1 MGARCEYID
10 LSTQNE
16 TVAPG
21 TSRRKIEA
29 WSISNPILTTQTM
42 SRSQQ
47 LDRYYQQIQ
56 SIILSRQN
64 PITGLFPASTAV
76 TAHGDY
82 TDAWVRDNVYTI
94 LAVWGLALAYRKVD
108 APPGRLFELEQSVV
122 KLMRGLLFCMLRQAD
137 KVEQFKQTQS
147 PLDALHAK
155 YSTHTGDVVVGDD
168 EWGHLQL
175 DATSLFVLIL
185 AQMTASGLPAIYT
198 LDEVNFVQNLVYYIG
213 RTYRTPDFGL
223 WERGDK
229 INHGSVELNASSIG
243 MAKAALEAIDG
254 LDLFGARGSQA
265 SVIHVLPDEI
275 ARARLTLASLLPR
288 ESSSKETD
296 AALLSIIGF
305 PAFAVTDPQLVARTR
320 TKIVEKLEGKYGCK
334 RFLRDGHQTVLEDS
348 SRLHYEPEELLK
360 FEGLECEWPLFFT
373 YLYLDAL
380 FSGDVVNIE
389 KYRSLLASVSI
400 DLNGTQLL
408 PELYYVPEA
417 NIAAERSQPHSQIR
431 LPNENLPLVWAQS
444 LYFLGELLF
453 DKFLAPGDLD
463 PLGRHLRIGNKRR
476 RTVQIALIAEDEDLQ
491 IQLSEYGIATQ
502 TPIQIEPIQ
511 VRQSTELA
519 AAYMQIGRNDKL
531 GLTGRPIRRLRSL
544 TTSRIFTICGETI
557 VFLPSFLDRQQFYLT
572 FDYHFLISQIKAEI
586 AYISEQW
593 TQLGRPTLAL
603 LLTKSLL
610 QEGQDEFQG
619 QQYASPL
626 LELIAEF
633 KQGKCNG
640 VPIRLGYLNQL
651 KLTAGTERIDNLH
664 EFKFGSTTI
673 DPVTPQ
679 SYYLT
684 YAIDCNQPLT
694 STQEF
699 LLEAETNINLLL
711 RQLRGSNNLYQ
722 QIELLHTLTKLK
734 GLDFNTGFGGAG
746 IDVSVASLLNE
757 VYFKAGNFGNRP
769 YWAIVRSAAG
779 LLDKVAISLS
789 DAVTDILIGGK
800 QLTVGMAYSEAS
812 LIDAP
817 ISHTEIVDKIDEFC
831 REDIRDRVLTQEIII
846 YLGLLIKSQPTLVK
860 GLLTLRV
867 GYLIVLL
874 TSELVMELKITQDE
888 AYEKLMELSPFEIQ
902 TRLHQ
907 VLTDYQGL
915 GNTIF
920 QQESLHLN
928 QSQQQIEW
936 IVNETSA
943 SQNNPAVTAIDWRY
957 QRQKDGAIN
966 RVDRDFYPNVWRL
979 LKHCKGL
986 TIGDKLEKRNR
997 LDSEL
1002 ILSEMTPG
1010 EKNFALRIEHLL
1022 NKIVAPEYRQLNIEA
1037 LMVLAA
1043 LSERNLD
1050 LKIEEYIVL
1059 DVLIGHAVRLAWL
1072 DVELPKNSIDRLN
1085 STAFNPANYDRYKSF
1100 AWSAFYQS
1108 SPYTCATYLVRSL
1121 QFLSQL
1127 AVRS

>member
-1 MGARCEYID
+1 M
-10 LSTQNE
+10 T
-16 TVAPG
+16 
-21 TSRRKIEA
+21 
-29 WSISNPILTTQTM
+29 
-42 SRSQQ
+42 RSQQ

-64 PITGLFPASTAV
+64 PITGLFPASTAI

-137 KVEQFKQTQS
+137 KVERFKQTQS

-155 YSTHTGDVVVGDD
+155 YNTNSGDVVVGDD

-243 MAKAALEAIDG
+243 MAKAALEAING

-305 PAFAVTDPQLVARTR
+305 PAFAVTDPQLVDRTR
-320 TKIVEKLEGKYGCK
+320 TKIVDKLEGKYGCK

-348 SRLHYEPEELLK
+348 TRLHYEPEELLK
-360 FEGLECEWPLFFT
+360 FEGIECEWPLFFT

-380 FSGDVVNIE
+380 FSGDAAGIE
-389 KYRSLLASVSI
+389 KYRSLLLAVSI

-408 PELYYVPEA
+408 PELYYVPQHK
-417 NIAAERSQPHSQIR
+417 IAVERADPHSQTR

-463 PLGRHLRIGNKRR
+463 PLGRHLQIGNKRR

-491 IQLSEYGIATQ
+491 AQLAEYGIATQ
-502 TPIQIEPIQ
+502 TSIQIEPIQ

-519 AAYMQIGRNDKL
+519 AAYAQIGRNDKL

-557 VFLPSFLDRQQFYLT
+557 VFLPAFLDRQQFYLT
-572 FDYHFLISQIKAEI
+572 SDYHFLISQIKAEI

-593 TQLGRPTLAL
+593 TQLGRPTLTL

-633 KQGKCNG
+633 RQGKCNG
-640 VPIRLGYLNQL
+640 VPIRLGNLNQL
-651 KLTAGTERIDNLH
+651 KLTAGTESIDNLH
-664 EFKFGSTTI
+664 EFKLDLTTVN
-673 DPVTPQ
+673 PMVQ
-679 SYYLT
+679 QHYYLT
-684 YAIDCNQPLT
+684 YAADRNQPLT
-694 STQEF
+694 NTQEF
-699 LLEAETNINLLL
+699 LLEAETNVPLLL
-711 RQLRGSNNLYQ
+711 KQLKGSDNIYQ
-722 QIELLHTLTKLK
+722 QIELLHTLTRLK
-734 GLDFNTGFGGAG
+734 GLDFDPEFGT
-746 IDVSVASLLNE
+746 DVKVTISDLLDE
-757 VYFKAGNFGNRP
+757 VYFKASNFSNRP
-769 YWAIVRSAAG
+769 HWAIVRYAAG
-779 LLDKVAISLS
+779 LLDKVEISLS
-789 DAVTDILIGGK
+789 DAVTDILISGK
-800 QLTVGMAYSEAS
+800 QLTVGMAYSEAA
-812 LIDAP
+812 LIDRP
-817 ISHTEIVDKIDEFC
+817 MSHTEIVEKIDKFC

-846 YLGLLIKSQPTLVK
+846 YLGLLIKSQPVLVK

-874 TSELVMELKITQDE
+874 TSEIVMELGITQDE

-915 GNTIF
+915 GNTVF

-928 QSQQQIEW
+928 QSQHQIEW
-936 IVNETSA
+936 IVNATVDKVEPVSNLQP
-943 SQNNPAVTAIDWRY
+943 SQVVDWRY
-957 QRQKDGAIN
+957 QRRKNGTID
-966 RVDRDFYPNVWRL
+966 RVDPDFYPNVWRL

-997 LDSEL
+997 LDSEV

-1037 LMVLAA
+1037 LMALAA
-1043 LSERNLD
+1043 LSERNPELN
-1050 LKIEEYIVL
+1050 IEEYIVL

-1072 DVELPKNSIDRLN
+1072 DAERSKTTQFDR
-1085 STAFNPANYDRYKSF
+1085 TAFKPSDYDRYKSF

-1108 SPYTCATYLVRSL
+1108 SPSVCASYIVKSL

-1127 AVRS
+1127 AV

>member
-1 MGARCEYID
+1 M
-10 LSTQNE
+10 T
-16 TVAPG
+16 
-21 TSRRKIEA
+21 
-29 WSISNPILTTQTM
+29 
-42 SRSQQ
+42 RSQQ

-56 SIILSRQN
+56 SIVLSRQN
-64 PITGLFPASTAV
+64 PITGLFPASTAI

-82 TDAWVRDNVYTI
+82 TDAWVRDNVYSI

-137 KVEQFKQTQS
+137 KVERFKQTQS

-155 YSTHTGDVVVGDD
+155 YNTHSGDVVVGDD

-243 MAKAALEAIDG
+243 MAKAALEAING

-305 PAFAVTDPQLVARTR
+305 PAFAVTDPQLVDRTR
-320 TKIVEKLEGKYGCK
+320 TKIVDKLEGKYGCK

-348 SRLHYEPEELLK
+348 TRLHYEPEELLK
-360 FEGLECEWPLFFT
+360 FEGIECEWPLFFT

-380 FSGDVVNIE
+380 FSGDAAGIE
-389 KYRSLLASVSI
+389 KYRSLLLAVSI

-408 PELYYVPEA
+408 PELYYVPQHK
-417 NIAAERSQPHSQIR
+417 IAAERADPHSQTR

-463 PLGRHLRIGNKRR
+463 PLGRHLQIGNKRR

-491 IQLSEYGIATQ
+491 AQLAEYGIATQ
-502 TPIQIEPIQ
+502 TSIQIEPIQ

-519 AAYMQIGRNDKL
+519 AAYAQIGRNDKL

-557 VFLPSFLDRQQFYLT
+557 VFLPAFLDRQQFYLT
-572 FDYHFLISQIKAEI
+572 SDYHFLISQIKAEI

-593 TQLGRPTLAL
+593 TQLGRPTLTL

-633 KQGKCNG
+633 RQGKCNG
-640 VPIRLGYLNQL
+640 VPIRLGNLNQL
-651 KLTAGTERIDNLH
+651 KLTAGTENIDNLH
-664 EFKFGSTTI
+664 DFKFDLTTVN
-673 DPVTPQ
+673 PMVQ
-679 SYYLT
+679 QHYYLA
-684 YAIDCNQPLT
+684 YAADRNQPLT
-694 STQEF
+694 NTQEF
-699 LLEAETNINLLL
+699 LLEAETNVPLLL
-711 RQLRGSNNLYQ
+711 KQLKGSDNIYQ
-722 QIELLHTLTKLK
+722 QIELLHTLTRLK
-734 GLDFNTGFGGAG
+734 GLDFDPEFGT
-746 IDVSVASLLNE
+746 DVKVTISDLLDE
-757 VYFKAGNFGNRP
+757 VYFKASNFSNRP
-769 YWAIVRSAAG
+769 HWAIVRYAAG
-779 LLDKVAISLS
+779 LLDKVEISLS
-789 DAVTDILIGGK
+789 DAVTDILISGK
-800 QLTVGMAYSEAS
+800 QLTVGMAYSEAA
-812 LIDAP
+812 LIDRP
-817 ISHTEIVDKIDEFC
+817 MSHTEIVEKIDKFC

-846 YLGLLIKSQPTLVK
+846 YLGLLIKSQPVLVK

-874 TSELVMELKITQDE
+874 TSEIVMELGITQDE

-915 GNTIF
+915 GNTVF

-928 QSQQQIEW
+928 QSQHQIEW
-936 IVNETSA
+936 IVNATVDKVEPVSNLQP
-943 SQNNPAVTAIDWRY
+943 SQVVDWRY
-957 QRQKDGAIN
+957 QRRKNGTID
-966 RVDRDFYPNVWRL
+966 RVDPDFYPNVWRL

-997 LDSEL
+997 LDSEV

-1037 LMVLAA
+1037 LMALAA
-1043 LSERNLD
+1043 LSERNPELN
-1050 LKIEEYIVL
+1050 IEEYIVL

-1072 DVELPKNSIDRLN
+1072 DAERSKTTQFDR
-1085 STAFNPANYDRYKSF
+1085 TAFKPSDYDRYKSF

-1108 SPYTCATYLVRSL
+1108 SPSVCASYIVKSL

-1127 AVRS
+1127 AV

>member
-1 MGARCEYID
+1 M
-10 LSTQNE
+10 N
-16 TVAPG
+16 
-21 TSRRKIEA
+21 
-29 WSISNPILTTQTM
+29 
-42 SRSQQ
+42 RSGQ
-47 LDRYYQQIQ
+47 LDRYYHQIQ

-64 PITGLFPASTAV
+64 PITGLFPASTAI

-108 APPGRLFELEQSVV
+108 APPGRLFELEQSVI

-137 KVEQFKQTQS
+137 KVERFKQTQS

-213 RTYRTPDFGL
+213 RTYRTPDYGL

-243 MAKAALEAIDG
+243 MAKAALEAING

-305 PAFAVTDPQLVARTR
+305 PAFAVTDPLLVARTR

-334 RFLRDGHQTVLEDS
+334 RFLRDGHQTVLEDTT
-348 SRLHYEPEELLK
+348 RLHYEPEELLK
-360 FEGLECEWPLFFT
+360 FEGIECEWPLFFT

-380 FSGDVVNIE
+380 FSGDVAGIE
-389 KYRSLLASVSI
+389 KYRDLLANVAI
-400 DLNGTQLL
+400 DLDGTQLL
-408 PELYYVPEA
+408 PELYYVPKSK
-417 NIAAERSQPHSQIR
+417 IAAERSQPHSQTR

-444 LYFLGELLF
+444 LYFLGALLF
-453 DKFLAPGDLD
+453 DRFLAPGDLD
-463 PLGRHLRIGNKRR
+463 PLGRHLQIGNKRR

-491 IQLSEYGIATQ
+491 AQLAEYGIDTQ
-502 TPIQIEPIQ
+502 IPAQIEPIQ

-519 AAYMQIGRNDKL
+519 AAYTQIGRNDQL

-544 TTSRIFTICGETI
+544 TTSRIFNICGETL
-557 VFLPSFLDRQQFYLT
+557 VFLPAFLDRQQFYLT

-586 AYISEQW
+586 TYISEQW
-593 TQLGRPTLAL
+593 TQLGRPTMTL

-619 QQYASPL
+619 QQYTSPL

-633 KQGKCNG
+633 KQGKCNE

-651 KLTAGTERIDNLH
+651 KLTAGIERIDNLH
-664 EFKFGSTTI
+664 EFEFDSSSI
-673 DPVTPQ
+673 DSLVPQ
-679 SYYLT
+679 HYYLA
-684 YAIDCNQPLT
+684 YAADRNHPLT
-694 STQEF
+694 NNQEF
-699 LLEAETNINLLL
+699 LLEAETSVAILLQ
-711 RQLRGSNNLYQ
+711 QLRDSDNLYQ

-734 GLDFNTGFGGAG
+734 KLNFDTGFGGPKIKVTIA
-746 IDVSVASLLNE
+746 DLLNE
-757 VYFKAGNFGNRP
+757 VYFKAGNFSNRP
-769 YWAIVRSAAG
+769 HWAIVRYAAG
-779 LLDKVAISLS
+779 LLDKVEISLS

-800 QLTVGMAYSEAS
+800 QLTVGMAYSEDA
-812 LIDAP
+812 LIDRP
-817 ISHTEIVDKIDEFC
+817 MSHTEIIEKIDKFC

-867 GYLIVLL
+867 GYLILLL
-874 TSELVMELKITQDE
+874 TSELAIELKMTQDE
-888 AYEKLMELSPFEIQ
+888 AYEKLMGLSPFEIQ

-915 GNTIF
+915 GNTVF

-928 QSQQQIEW
+928 QSQNQIEW
-936 IVNETSA
+936 IVNAVDTS
-943 SQNNPAVTAIDWRY
+943 SNNPPSVPIDWRY
-957 QRQKDGAIN
+957 QRRKDGAIN
-966 RVDRDFYPNVWRL
+966 RVKRDFYPSVWRL
-979 LKHCKGL
+979 LEHCKGI

-997 LDSEL
+997 LDSEV

-1037 LMVLAA
+1037 LMALAA
-1043 LSERNLD
+1043 LSERNPELN
-1050 LKIEEYIVL
+1050 IAEYIVL

-1072 DVELPKNSIDRLN
+1072 DIDTPKATTNQFDRSAFD
-1085 STAFNPANYDRYKSF
+1085 STNYDRYKSF

-1108 SPYTCATYLVRSL
+1108 SPHTCANYIVKSL

-1127 AVRS
+1127 ATETTGLKS

>member
-1 MGARCEYID
+1 M
-10 LSTQNE
+10 T
-16 TVAPG
+16 
-21 TSRRKIEA
+21 
-29 WSISNPILTTQTM
+29 
-42 SRSQQ
+42 RSQQ

-56 SIILSRQN
+56 SIVLSRQN
-64 PITGLFPASTAV
+64 PVTGLFPASTAI

-82 TDAWVRDNVYTI
+82 TDAWVRDNVYSI

-137 KVEQFKQTQS
+137 KVERFKQTQS

-155 YSTHTGDVVVGDD
+155 YNTHSGDVVVGDD

-185 AQMTASGLPAIYT
+185 SQMTASGLPAIYT

-243 MAKAALEAIDG
+243 MAKAALEAING

-305 PAFAVTDPQLVARTR
+305 PAFAVTDPQLVDRTR
-320 TKIVEKLEGKYGCK
+320 TKIVDKLEGKYGCK

-348 SRLHYEPEELLK
+348 TRLHYEPEELLK
-360 FEGLECEWPLFFT
+360 FEGIECEWPLFFT

-380 FSGDVVNIE
+380 FSGDAAGIE
-389 KYRSLLASVSI
+389 KYRSLLLAVSI

-408 PELYYVPEA
+408 PELYYVPQHK
-417 NIAAERSQPHSQIR
+417 IAAERADPHSQTR

-463 PLGRHLRIGNKRR
+463 PLGRHLQIGNKRR

-491 IQLSEYGIATQ
+491 AQLAEYGIATQ
-502 TPIQIEPIQ
+502 TSIQIEPIQ

-519 AAYMQIGRNDKL
+519 AAYAQIGRNDKL

-557 VFLPSFLDRQQFYLT
+557 VFLPAFLDRQQFYLT
-572 FDYHFLISQIKAEI
+572 SDYHFLISQIKAEI

-593 TQLGRPTLAL
+593 TQLGRPTLTL

-633 KQGKCNG
+633 RQGKCNG
-640 VPIRLGYLNQL
+640 VPIRLGNLNQL
-651 KLTAGTERIDNLH
+651 KLTAGTENIDNLH
-664 EFKFGSTTI
+664 DFKFDLTTVN
-673 DPVTPQ
+673 PMVQ
-679 SYYLT
+679 QHYYLA
-684 YAIDCNQPLT
+684 YAADRNQLLT
-694 STQEF
+694 NTQEF
-699 LLEAETNINLLL
+699 LLEAETNVPLLL
-711 RQLRGSNNLYQ
+711 KQLKGSDNIYQ
-722 QIELLHTLTKLK
+722 QIELLHTLTRLK
-734 GLDFNTGFGGAG
+734 GLDFDTGLGGEVKVT
-746 IDVSVASLLNE
+746 VSDLLDE
-757 VYFKAGNFGNRP
+757 VYFKASNFSNRP
-769 YWAIVRSAAG
+769 HWAIVRYAAG
-779 LLDKVAISLS
+779 LLDKVEISLS
-789 DAVTDILIGGK
+789 DAVTDILISGK
-800 QLTVGMAYSEAS
+800 QLTVGMAYSEAA
-812 LIDAP
+812 LIDRP
-817 ISHTEIVDKIDEFC
+817 MSHTEIVEKIDKFC

-846 YLGLLIKSQPTLVK
+846 YLGLLIKSQPVLVK

-874 TSELVMELKITQDE
+874 TSEIVMELGITQDE

-915 GNTIF
+915 GNTVF

-928 QSQQQIEW
+928 QSQHQIEW
-936 IVNETSA
+936 IVNATVDKVEPVSNLQP
-943 SQNNPAVTAIDWRY
+943 SQVVDWRY
-957 QRQKDGAIN
+957 QRRKNGTID
-966 RVDRDFYPNVWRL
+966 RVDPDFYPNVWRL

-997 LDSEL
+997 LDSEV

-1037 LMVLAA
+1037 LMALAA
-1043 LSERNLD
+1043 LSERNPELN
-1050 LKIEEYIVL
+1050 IEEYIVL

-1072 DVELPKNSIDRLN
+1072 DAERSKTTQFDR
-1085 STAFNPANYDRYKSF
+1085 TAFKPSDYDRYKSF

-1108 SPYTCATYLVRSL
+1108 SPSVCASYIVKSL

-1127 AVRS
+1127 AV

>member
-1 MGARCEYID
+1 MNRF
-10 LSTQNE
+10 
-16 TVAPG
+16 
-21 TSRRKIEA
+21 
-29 WSISNPILTTQTM
+29 
-42 SRSQQ
+42 QQ
-47 LDRYYQQIQ
+47 LDRYYQQIE

-64 PITGLFPASTAV
+64 PITGLFPASTAI

-108 APPGRLFELEQSVV
+108 APPGRLYELEQSVV

-155 YSTHTGDVVVGDD
+155 YSTHTGDIVVGDD

-175 DATSLFVLIL
+175 DATSLYILIL
-185 AQMTASGLPAIYT
+185 AQMTASGLPVIYT

-213 RTYRTPDFGL
+213 RTYRTPDYGL

-243 MAKAALEAIDG
+243 MAKAALEAING

-305 PAFAVTDPQLVARTR
+305 PAFAVVDPQLVNRTR

-334 RFLRDGHQTVLEDS
+334 RFLRDGHQTVLEDTT
-348 SRLHYEPEELLK
+348 RLHYEPEELLK
-360 FEGLECEWPLFFT
+360 FEGIECEWPLFFT

-380 FSGDVVNIE
+380 FNGDAGSIE
-389 KYRSLLASVSI
+389 KYRSLLAGIAVEV
-400 DLNGTQLL
+400 DGTQLL
-408 PELYYVPEA
+408 PELYYVPKQL
-417 NIAAERSQPHSQIR
+417 IAAERSHPHSQTR

-453 DKFLAPGDLD
+453 DRFLAPGDLD

-476 RTVQIALIAEDEDLQ
+476 RTVQIALIAEDEELQ
-491 IQLSEYGIATQ
+491 AQLAEYGIATQ
-502 TPIQIEPIQ
+502 VPSQIAPIQ

-519 AAYMQIGRNDKL
+519 AAYTQIGRNDKL
-531 GLTGRPIRRLRSL
+531 GLTGRPVRRLRSL
-544 TTSRIFTICGETI
+544 TTSRIFNICGDTI
-557 VFLPSFLDRQQFYLT
+557 VFLPAFLDSQQFYLT

-593 TQLGRPTLAL
+593 TQLGRPTITL

-610 QEGQDEFQG
+610 QEGQDEFKG
-619 QQYASPL
+619 QQYSSPL

-633 KQGKCNG
+633 QQGKCNG
-640 VPIRLGYLNQL
+640 VPIRLGNLNQL
-651 KLTAGTERIDNLH
+651 KLTAGVERIDNLH
-664 EFKFGSTTI
+664 DFKFDLTTAN
-673 DPVTPQ
+673 PVAQ
-679 SYYLT
+679 HRYYLA
-684 YAIDCNQPLT
+684 YAPDCNQPLT

-699 LLEAETNINLLL
+699 LLEAETNITLLL
-711 RQLRGSNNLYQ
+711 KQLRGSENIYQ

-734 GLDFNTGFGGAG
+734 GLNFNTGFGGAG
-746 IDVSVASLLNE
+746 VKVTVSDLLDE
-757 VYFKAGNFGNRP
+757 VYFKAGNFSNRP
-769 YWAIVRSAAG
+769 HWAIVRYAAG
-779 LLDKVAISLS
+779 LLDKVEISLS
-789 DAVTDILIGGK
+789 DAVTDISIAGK
-800 QLTVGMAYSEAS
+800 QLTVGMAYSEAA
-812 LIDAP
+812 LIDRP
-817 ISHTEIVDKIDEFC
+817 MSHTEIIEKIDEFC

-867 GYLIVLL
+867 GYLIILL
-874 TSELVMELKITQDE
+874 TSELAIELRIAQDE
-888 AYEKLMELSPFEIQ
+888 AYEKLMGLSPFEIQ

-907 VLTDYQGL
+907 VLTDYQGV
-915 GNTIF
+915 GQTVF
-920 QQESLHLN
+920 KQESLHLN
-928 QSQQQIEW
+928 QSQQQIKW
-936 IVNETSA
+936 TSDLTGV
-943 SQNNPAVTAIDWRY
+943 SDITEIERQFDTPTIDWRY
-957 QRQKDGAIN
+957 QRRKDGTID
-966 RVDRDFYPNVWRL
+966 RVDRDFYPSVWRL
-979 LKHCKGL
+979 LEHCKGIA
-986 TIGDKLEKRNR
+986 IGDKLEKRNR
-997 LDSEL
+997 LDSAI

-1037 LMVLAA
+1037 LMALAA
-1043 LSERNLD
+1043 LSERNPALN
-1050 LKIEEYIVL
+1050 IEEYIVL

-1072 DVELPKNSIDRLN
+1072 DVDLPKMTSIPLDA
-1085 STAFNPANYDRYKSF
+1085 SAFNQANYDLYKSF
-1100 AWSAFYQS
+1100 AWSAFYQT
-1108 SPYTCATYLVRSL
+1108 SPPICARYIVKSL
-1121 QFLSQL
+1121 QFLSQI
-1127 AVRS
+1127 AT

>member
-1 MGARCEYID
+1 MNRF
-10 LSTQNE
+10 
-16 TVAPG
+16 
-21 TSRRKIEA
+21 
-29 WSISNPILTTQTM
+29 
-42 SRSQQ
+42 QQ

-56 SIILSRQN
+56 SIILDRQN
-64 PITGLFPASTAV
+64 PITGLFPASTAI

-155 YSTHTGDVVVGDD
+155 YNTQTGDVVVGDD

-175 DATSLFVLIL
+175 DATSLFILIL
-185 AQMTASGLPAIYT
+185 AQMTGSGLPVIYT

-243 MAKAALEAIDG
+243 MAKAALEAING

-296 AALLSIIGF
+296 AALLSVIGF
-305 PAFAVTDPQLVARTR
+305 PAFAVTDPQLVERTR
-320 TKIVEKLEGKYGCK
+320 TKIVEQLEGKYGCK

-348 SRLHYEPEELLK
+348 TRLHYEPEELLK
-360 FEGLECEWPLFFT
+360 FEGIECEWPLFFT

-380 FSGDVVNIE
+380 FSGDTAAIE
-389 KYRSLLASVSI
+389 KYRSLLVDVSI
-400 DLNGTQLL
+400 ELNGTRLL
-408 PELYYVPEA
+408 PELYYVAKEK
-417 NIAAERSQPHSQIR
+417 IIAERSHPHSQIR
-431 LPNENLPLVWAQS
+431 LPNQNLPLVWAQS

-463 PLGRHLRIGNKRR
+463 PLGRHLQIGNKRR
-476 RTVQIALIAEDEDLQ
+476 RTVQIALLAADEELQ
-491 IQLSEYGIATQ
+491 LQLADYGIATQ
-502 TPIQIEPIQ
+502 IPTQIEPIQ

-519 AAYMQIGRNDKL
+519 AAYTQIGRNDKL

-544 TTSRIFTICGETI
+544 TTCRIFNIRGETI
-557 VFLPSFLDRQQFYLT
+557 VFLPAFLDQQQFYLT
-572 FDYHFLISQIKAEI
+572 LDYHFLVSQIKAEI

-593 TQLGRPTLAL
+593 TQLGRPTMTL

-610 QEGQDEFQG
+610 QEGQNEFQG
-619 QQYASPL
+619 KQYSSPL

-633 KQGKCNG
+633 KQSKCNG

-651 KLTAGTERIDNLH
+651 KLTAGIERIDNLH
-664 EFKFGSTTI
+664 EFQFDRTVVN
-673 DPVTPQ
+673 PVASQ
-679 SYYLT
+679 RYYLT
-684 YAIDCNQPLT
+684 YTADRNQPLT
-694 STQEF
+694 NTQEL
-699 LLEAETNINLLL
+699 LLEAETSIKLLL
-711 RQLRGSNNLYQ
+711 TQLSGSNNLYQ

-734 GLDFNTGFGGAG
+734 GLDFDTGFGGEE
-746 IDVSVASLLNE
+746 INVTVANLLDE
-757 VYFKAGNFGNRP
+757 IYFKAGNFSDRP
-769 YWAIVRSAAG
+769 DWAIVRYAAG
-779 LLDKVAISLS
+779 LLDKVDISLS
-789 DAVTDILIGGK
+789 DAVTDILISGK
-800 QLTVGMAYSEAS
+800 QLTVGMAYSEDA
-812 LIDAP
+812 LINCP
-817 ISHTEIVDKIDEFC
+817 MSHTEIMEKIDKFC

-846 YLGLLIKSQPTLVK
+846 YLGLLIKSQPNLVK

-874 TSELVMELKITQDE
+874 TSELVMELEITQDQ
-888 AYEKLMELSPFEIQ
+888 AYEKLMQLSPFEIQ

-915 GNTIF
+915 GDTVF

-928 QSQQQIEW
+928 QSPQQIQW
-936 IVNETSA
+936 IISSKEKRLDSP
-943 SQNNPAVTAIDWRY
+943 SIDWRY
-957 QRQKDGAIN
+957 QRSKDGAIN
-966 RVDRDFYPNVWRL
+966 RVDRDFYPSVWRL
-979 LKHCKGL
+979 LQHCKGL

-997 LDSEL
+997 LDSEI

-1037 LMVLAA
+1037 LMALAA
-1043 LSERNLD
+1043 LSERNPD
-1050 LKIEEYIVL
+1050 LNIEEYIVL

-1072 DVELPKNSIDRLN
+1072 DVELPKATTPQLDLA
-1085 STAFNPANYDRYKSF
+1085 AFTSANYDGYKSF
-1100 AWSAFYQS
+1100 AWSAFYQC
-1108 SPYTCATYLVRSL
+1108 SPYICANYIVKSL

-1127 AVRS
+1127 AV

>member
-1 MGARCEYID
+1 M
-10 LSTQNE
+10 N
-16 TVAPG
+16 
-21 TSRRKIEA
+21 
-29 WSISNPILTTQTM
+29 
-42 SRSQQ
+42 RSQQ

-64 PITGLFPASTAV
+64 PITGLFPASTAI

-108 APPGRLFELEQSVV
+108 APPGRLFELEQSVI

-137 KVEQFKQTQS
+137 KVERFKQTQS

-185 AQMTASGLPAIYT
+185 AQMTASGFAVIYT

-213 RTYRTPDFGL
+213 RTYRTPDYGL

-243 MAKAALEAIDG
+243 MAKAALEAING

-305 PAFAVTDPQLVARTR
+305 PAFAVSDPLLVARTR

-334 RFLRDGHQTVLEDS
+334 RFLRDGHQTVLEDTT
-348 SRLHYEPEELLK
+348 RLHYEPEELLK
-360 FEGLECEWPLFFT
+360 FEGIECEWPLFFT

-380 FSGDVVNIE
+380 FSSDTVNIE
-389 KYRSLLASVSI
+389 KYRNLLANISI
-400 DLNGTQLL
+400 TSGTTELKLDGAKLL
-408 PELYYVPEA
+408 PELYYVPKHA
-417 NIAAERSQPHSQIR
+417 IAAERSSPHSQTR
-431 LPNENLPLVWAQS
+431 LPNDNLPLVWAQS

-453 DKFLAPGDLD
+453 DRFLAPGDLD
-463 PLGRHLRIGNKRR
+463 PLGRHLQIGNKRR
-476 RTVQIALIAEDEDLQ
+476 RTVQIALIAEDEELQ
-491 IQLSEYGIATQ
+491 AQLAEYGIATQ
-502 TPIQIEPIQ
+502 TPTQIEPIQ
-511 VRQSTELA
+511 VLQSTALA
-519 AAYMQIGRNDKL
+519 AAYAQIGRNDKL

-557 VFLPSFLDRQQFYLT
+557 VFLPAFLDRQQFYLT

-593 TQLGRPTLAL
+593 TQLGRPTMTL

-633 KQGKCNG
+633 KQAKCNG

-651 KLTAGTERIDNLH
+651 KLTAGTERIENLH
-664 EFKFGSTTI
+664 EFSFDRTAVNSL
-673 DPVTPQ
+673 VPQ
-679 SYYLT
+679 QYYLA
-684 YAIDCNQPLT
+684 YAADRNQPLT
-694 STQEF
+694 NTQEF
-699 LLEAETNINLLL
+699 LLEAETSVTLLL
-711 RQLRGSNNLYQ
+711 KQLRGSDNLYQ

-734 GLDFNTGFGGAG
+734 GLNFSTGFGGAG
-746 IDVSVASLLNE
+746 EKVTVANLLDE
-757 VYFKAGNFGNRP
+757 VYFKAGNFSNRP
-769 YWAIVRSAAG
+769 QWAIVRYAAG
-779 LLDKVAISLS
+779 LLDKIEISLS
-789 DAVTDILIGGK
+789 DAVTDISIGGK
-800 QLTVGMAYSEAS
+800 QLTVGMAYSEDA
-812 LIDAP
+812 LIDRP
-817 ISHTEIVDKIDEFC
+817 MSHTEIIQKIDEFC

-867 GYLIVLL
+867 GYLILLL
-874 TSELVMELKITQDE
+874 TSELAIELGATQDE

-915 GNTIF
+915 GNAVF
-920 QQESLHLN
+920 KQESLHLN
-928 QSQQQIEW
+928 QAQDRIEW
-936 IVNETSA
+936 IVNA
-943 SQNNPAVTAIDWRY
+943 VDPVVNNVPSPPIDWRY
-957 QRQKDGAIN
+957 QRRKDGTID
-966 RVDRDFYPNVWRL
+966 RVDRDFYPSVWRL
-979 LKHCKGL
+979 LQHCKGI

-997 LDSEL
+997 LDSEI

-1037 LMVLAA
+1037 LMALAA
-1043 LSERNLD
+1043 LSERNPDLD
-1050 LKIEEYIVL
+1050 IEEYIVL

-1072 DVELPKNSIDRLN
+1072 DVDLPKATISQLDR
-1085 STAFNPANYDRYKSF
+1085 SAFDPANYDRYKSF

-1108 SPYTCATYLVRSL
+1108 SPYVCASYIVKSL

-1127 AVRS
+1127 AV

>member
-1 MGARCEYID
+1 M
-10 LSTQNE
+10 N
-16 TVAPG
+16 
-21 TSRRKIEA
+21 
-29 WSISNPILTTQTM
+29 
-42 SRSQQ
+42 RSQQ

-64 PITGLFPASTAV
+64 PITGLFPASTAI

-137 KVEQFKQTQS
+137 KVERFKQTQS

-155 YSTHTGDVVVGDD
+155 YSTHSGDVVVGDD

-175 DATSLFVLIL
+175 DATSLFILIL

-265 SVIHVLPDEI
+265 SRIHVLPDEI

-305 PAFAVTDPQLVARTR
+305 PAFAVTDPQLVDRTR
-320 TKIVEKLEGKYGCK
+320 SKIVAKLEGKYGCK

-348 SRLHYEPEELLK
+348 TRLHYEPEELLK
-360 FEGLECEWPLFFT
+360 FEGIECEWPLFFT

-380 FSGDVVNIE
+380 FSGDIAGIE
-389 KYRSLLASVSI
+389 KYRSLLDAVAV
-400 DLNGTQLL
+400 DVDGTQLL
-408 PELYYVPEA
+408 PELYYVTQP
-417 NIAAERSQPHSQIR
+417 NIAAERANPHSQVR
-431 LPNENLPLVWAQS
+431 LANDNLPLVWAQS

-463 PLGRHLRIGNKRR
+463 PLGRHLQIGNRRR
-476 RTVQIALIAEDEDLQ
+476 RTVQIALVAEDDDLQ
-491 IQLSEYGIATQ
+491 AQLAEYGIATQ
-502 TPIQIEPIQ
+502 LPAQIAPIQ

-519 AAYMQIGRNDKL
+519 AAYAQIGRNDKL

-544 TTSRIFTICGETI
+544 TTSRIFNICGDTI
-557 VFLPSFLDRQQFYLT
+557 VFLPAFLDRQQFYLT

-593 TQLGRPTLAL
+593 TQLGRPTLTL

-619 QQYASPL
+619 QLYASPL

-633 KQGKCNG
+633 KQGRCNG
-640 VPIRLGYLNQL
+640 VPIRLGSLNQL
-651 KLTAGTERIDNLH
+651 KLTAGTENIDNLH
-664 EFKFGSTTI
+664 NFKFDLTTVN
-673 DPVTPQ
+673 PTVQ
-679 SYYLT
+679 QHYYLA
-684 YAIDCNQPLT
+684 YAADRNQPLT
-694 STQEF
+694 NNQEF
-699 LLEAETNINLLL
+699 LLEAETNITLLL
-711 RQLRGSNNLYQ
+711 RQLKGSNNLYE
-722 QIELLHTLTKLK
+722 QIEILHTLTTLK
-734 GLDFNTGFGGAG
+734 RLEFDTGFGGPLVKVT
-746 IDVSVASLLNE
+746 VSNLLDE
-757 VYFKAGNFGNRP
+757 VYFKAGNFGIRP
-769 YWAIVRSAAG
+769 HWAIVRYAAG
-779 LLDKVAISLS
+779 LLDKVEISLS
-789 DAVTDILIGGK
+789 DAVTDILISGK
-800 QLTVGMAYSEAS
+800 QLTVGMAYSEAA
-812 LIDAP
+812 LIDRP
-817 ISHTEIVDKIDEFC
+817 MSHTEIIEKIDKFC

-846 YLGLLIKSQPTLVK
+846 YLGLLIKSQPLLVK

-874 TSELVMELKITQDE
+874 TSEIVMELGITQDE
-888 AYEKLMELSPFEIQ
+888 AYEKLMGLSPFEIQ

-915 GNTIF
+915 GNTVF

-928 QSQQQIEW
+928 QSQHQIAW
-936 IVNETSA
+936 SVNATVAQDLPAPA
-943 SQNNPAVTAIDWRY
+943 SPQVAIDWRY
-957 QRQKDGAIN
+957 QRRKDGAIN
-966 RVDRDFYPNVWRL
+966 RVGRDFYPNIWRL
-979 LKHCKGL
+979 LEHCKGI

-997 LDSEL
+997 LDSDT

-1037 LMVLAA
+1037 LMALAA
-1043 LSERNLD
+1043 LSERNPALN
-1050 LKIEEYIVL
+1050 IAEYIVL

-1072 DVELPKNSIDRLN
+1072 DTELSVAASERSESSADRFQQRADLE
-1085 STAFNPANYDRYKSF
+1085 PLDYDRHKSS
-1100 AWSAFYQS
+1100 AWSSFYQS
-1108 SPYTCATYLVRSL
+1108 TPDVCASYIVKAL

-1127 AVRS
+1127 AV

>member
-1 MGARCEYID
+1 M
-10 LSTQNE
+10 N
-16 TVAPG
+16 
-21 TSRRKIEA
+21 
-29 WSISNPILTTQTM
+29 
-42 SRSQQ
+42 RSQQ
-47 LDRYYQQIQ
+47 LDRYYQQVQ

-64 PITGLFPASTAV
+64 PITGLFPASTAI

-122 KLMRGLLFCMLRQAD
+122 KLMRGLLFCMLRQAG

-147 PLDALHAK
+147 PADALHAK
-155 YSTHTGDVVVGDD
+155 YSTQTGDIVVGDD

-175 DATSLFVLIL
+175 DATSLFILML
-185 AQMTASGLPAIYT
+185 AQMTASGLTLIYT

-223 WERGDK
+223 WERGNK

-243 MAKAALEAIDG
+243 MAKAALEAING
-254 LDLFGARGSQA
+254 LDLFGTRGSQS

-305 PAFAVTDPQLVARTR
+305 PAFAIVDPQLVARTR

-334 RFLRDGHQTVLEDS
+334 RFLRDGHQTVLEDTT
-348 SRLHYEPEELLK
+348 RLHYEPEELLK
-360 FEGLECEWPLFFT
+360 FEGIECEWPLFFT

-380 FSGDVVNIE
+380 FSGDAIQIA
-389 KYRSLLASVSI
+389 KYRSLLAGVLV
-400 DLNGTQLL
+400 DRDGVQLL
-408 PELYYVPEA
+408 PELYYVPQA
-417 NIAAERSQPHSQIR
+417 NIAAERSQPHSQVR
-431 LPNENLPLVWAQS
+431 LPNENVPLVWAQS

-463 PLGRHLRIGNKRR
+463 PLGRYLRIGNKRR
-476 RTVQIALIAEDEDLQ
+476 RTVQIALIAEDSDLQ
-491 IQLSEYGIATQ
+491 AQLAEYGIDTQ
-502 TPIQIEPIQ
+502 TPTQIAPIQI
-511 VRQSTELA
+511 RQSTELA
-519 AAYMQIGRNDKL
+519 AAYTQIGRNDQL
-531 GLTGRPIRRLRSL
+531 GLTGRPFRRLRSL
-544 TTSRIFTICGETI
+544 TTSRVFSIRGETI
-557 VFLPSFLDRQQFYLT
+557 VFLPAFLDLQQFYLT
-572 FDYHFLISQIKAEI
+572 LDYHFLVSQIKAEI
-586 AYISEQW
+586 DYMSEQW
-593 TQLGRPTLAL
+593 TQLGRPTLTL
-603 LLTKSLL
+603 LLTKALL

-619 QQYASPL
+619 RQYASPL

-651 KLTAGTERIDNLH
+651 KLTAGTERLDNLN
-664 EFKFGSTTI
+664 EFEFGATVVNPLI
-673 DPVTPQ
+673 PQ
-679 SYYLT
+679 HYYLA
-684 YAIDCNQPLT
+684 YAADRNQPLT
-694 STQEF
+694 NTQEF
-699 LLEAETNINLLL
+699 LLEAETNVILLL
-711 RQLRGSNNLYQ
+711 QQLRSAENLYQ
-722 QIELLHTLTKLK
+722 QVELLHTLTKLK
-734 GLDFNTGFGGAG
+734 GLDFNTGLGGIG
-746 IDVSVASLLNE
+746 VSVTVANLLDE
-757 VYFKAGNFGNRP
+757 VYFKAGNFSSRP
-769 YWAIVRSAAG
+769 HWEIVRYAAG
-779 LLDKVAISLS
+779 LLDKVDISLS
-789 DAVTDILIGGK
+789 DAVTDILISGK
-800 QLTVGMAYSEAS
+800 QITVGMAYSEDAA
-812 LIDAP
+812 IDRP
-817 ISHTEIVDKIDEFC
+817 MSHTEIVEKIDKFC
-831 REDIRDRVLTQEIII
+831 REDIRDRVLTQEVII
-846 YLGLLIKSQPTLVK
+846 YLSLLIKSQPHLVK

-867 GYLIVLL
+867 GYLILLL
-874 TSELVMELKITQDE
+874 TSELAIELDITQDE
-888 AYEKLMELSPFEIQ
+888 AYENLLKLSPFEIQ

-915 GNTIF
+915 GKTVF

-936 IVNETSA
+936 VVG
-943 SQNNPAVTAIDWRY
+943 AVDLLNQQIGSPAIDWRY
-957 QRQKDGAIN
+957 QRRKAGTID
-966 RVDRDFYPNVWRL
+966 RVDRDFYPSVWRL
-979 LKHCKGL
+979 LEHCKGL

-1002 ILSEMTPG
+1002 ILAEMTPG

-1043 LSERNLD
+1043 LSERNPD
-1050 LKIEEYIVL
+1050 LNVEEYIVL

-1072 DVELPKNSIDRLN
+1072 DLELPKL
-1085 STAFNPANYDRYKSF
+1085 TAIPLDKTTFSATNYDLYKSA

-1108 SPYTCATYLVRSL
+1108 SPSICASYIVKSL

-1127 AVRS
+1127 ASEPTAIVNAIDTIS

>member
-1 MGARCEYID
+1 M
-10 LSTQNE
+10 N
-16 TVAPG
+16 
-21 TSRRKIEA
+21 
-29 WSISNPILTTQTM
+29 
-42 SRSQQ
+42 RSQQ

-64 PITGLFPASTAV
+64 PITGLFPASTAI

-155 YSTHTGDVVVGDD
+155 YSTQTGDVVVGDD

-175 DATSLFVLIL
+175 DATSLFILIL

-198 LDEVNFVQNLVYYIG
+198 IDEVNFVQNLVYYIG

-243 MAKAALEAIDG
+243 MAKAALEAING

-296 AALLSIIGF
+296 AALLSVIGF
-305 PAFAVTDPQLVARTR
+305 PAFAVTDPLLVARTR
-320 TKIVEKLEGKYGCK
+320 TKIVDKLEGKYGCK

-348 SRLHYEPEELLK
+348 NRLHYEPEELLK
-360 FEGLECEWPLFFT
+360 FEGIECEWPLFFT

-380 FSGDVVNIE
+380 FSGDAAGIE
-389 KYRSLLASVSI
+389 KYRSLLSAVSV
-400 DLNGTQLL
+400 DLDGTQLL
-408 PELYYVPEA
+408 PELYYVSQDK
-417 NIAAERSQPHSQIR
+417 IAAERSNPHSQTR

-476 RTVQIALIAEDEDLQ
+476 RTVQIALIAENEELQ
-491 IQLSEYGIATQ
+491 LQLADYGIATQ
-502 TPIQIEPIQ
+502 IPAQIDPIQ

-519 AAYMQIGRNDKL
+519 AAYTQIGRNDKL
-531 GLTGRPIRRLRSL
+531 GLTGRPVRRIRSL
-544 TTSRIFTICGETI
+544 TTCRIFNICGETI
-557 VFLPSFLDRQQFYLT
+557 VFLPAFLDQQQFYLT
-572 FDYHFLISQIKAEI
+572 LDYHFLVSQIKAEI

-593 TQLGRPTLAL
+593 TQLGRPTMTL

-610 QEGQDEFQG
+610 QEGQAEFQG
-619 QQYASPL
+619 QQYYSPL

-651 KLTAGTERIDNLH
+651 KLTAGMERIDNLH
-664 EFKFGSTTI
+664 EFQFDRTVVN
-673 DPVTPQ
+673 PLVPEH
-679 SYYLT
+679 YYLT
-684 YAIDCNQPLT
+684 YTADRNQPLT

-699 LLEAETNINLLL
+699 LLEAETSITLLL
-711 RQLRGSNNLYQ
+711 RQLRGSDNIYQ
-722 QIELLHTLTKLK
+722 QIELLHGLTRLK
-734 GLDFNTGFGGAG
+734 GLDFSTGFGGAG
-746 IDVSVASLLNE
+746 VKVTVENLLDE
-757 VYFKAGNFGNRP
+757 VYFKAGNFSDRP
-769 YWAIVRSAAG
+769 NWAIVRYAAG
-779 LLDKVAISLS
+779 LLDKVDISLS
-789 DAVTDILIGGK
+789 DAVTDILISGK
-800 QLTVGMAYSEAS
+800 QLTVGMAYSEAA
-812 LIDAP
+812 LIDRP
-817 ISHTEIVDKIDEFC
+817 MSHTEIVEKIDEFC

-867 GYLIVLL
+867 GYLILLL
-874 TSELVMELKITQDE
+874 TSELVIELKITQDE
-888 AYEKLMELSPFEIQ
+888 AYEKLMGLSPFEVQ
-902 TRLHQ
+902 TRLNQ

-915 GNTIF
+915 GNTVF

-928 QSQQQIEW
+928 QSQDRIEW
-936 IVNETSA
+936 IIKDTDKQLDPPV
-943 SQNNPAVTAIDWRY
+943 IDWRY
-957 QRQKDGAIN
+957 QRRKDGAIN
-966 RVDRDFYPNVWRL
+966 RVDRDFYPSVWRL
-979 LKHCKGL
+979 LEHCKGL

-997 LDSEL
+997 LDSEI

-1037 LMVLAA
+1037 LMALAA
-1043 LSERNLD
+1043 LSERNPNLN
-1050 LKIEEYIVL
+1050 IEEYIVL

-1072 DVELPKNSIDRLN
+1072 DVDLPKATTTQLDRA
-1085 STAFNPANYDRYKSF
+1085 AFDPANYDRYKST

-1108 SPYTCATYLVRSL
+1108 SPHICASYIVKSL

-1127 AVRS
+1127 AV